1 MKLQHPIAYNSN
13 KWKNFLSPQF
23 LTPIPIFALP
33 SSTYSIEL
41 QKKMQFFFIAILS
54 IDGMQHL
61 LRLLDEG
68 TPAYQVSSSSRDAE
82 I

>member
-1 MKLQHPIAYNSN
+1 MKDKLT
-13 KWKNFLSPQF
+13 FVPQF
-23 LTPIPIFALP
+23 LTPKPIWALP
-33 SSTYSIEL
+33 SSTDAIEL